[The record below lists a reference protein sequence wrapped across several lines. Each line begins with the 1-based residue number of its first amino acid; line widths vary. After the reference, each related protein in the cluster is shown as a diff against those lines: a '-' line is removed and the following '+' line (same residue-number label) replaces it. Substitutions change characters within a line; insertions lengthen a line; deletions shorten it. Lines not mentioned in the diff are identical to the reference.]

1 MNRIRTTG
9 PGQAVFGRGI
19 HSGDDVLGHIR
30 QHAVLD
36 TAVDIDGVDVPKDAD
51 ADADAVISGPVPDGY
66 GVICEGGL
74 IRRIRTIVRFK

>member
-36 TAVDIDGVDVPKDAD
+36 TVVDIDGVDVPKD